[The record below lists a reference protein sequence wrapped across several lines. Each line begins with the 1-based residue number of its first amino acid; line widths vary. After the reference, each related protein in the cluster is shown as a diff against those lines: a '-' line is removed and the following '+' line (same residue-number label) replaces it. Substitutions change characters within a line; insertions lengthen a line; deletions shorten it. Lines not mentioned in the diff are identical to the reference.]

1 MRYIDKTKS
10 REPRSLTKYRTQAD
24 SASKTIFDDY
34 EDKDELRKA
43 LLKEQGFICC
53 YCMQRIKGAYDSE
66 TGILD
71 TRIEHWA
78 PQSKFDGTQAG
89 KPDLR
94 LIYRNLMATCRGN
107 EGKPEDQEHC
117 DKRKG
122 NQEITINPIDP
133 SCEEKIYYGSGGE
146 LLAYDP
152 AIQEE
157 IGIDDNQK
165 GILNLNS
172 QTLRD
177 NRFSALQ
184 AKYDLMKRQKPEA
197 EWKKQ
202 FIQNNIDRANS
213 TNKKGYYP
221 EYVSFILYFLSKR
234 LDRAKP

>member
-1 MRYIDKTKS
+1 MTQKQ
-10 REPRSLTKYRTQAD
+10 ESLISTWT
-24 SASKTIFDDY
+24 
-34 EDKDELRKA
+34 ELFGLGFGGNTSNKGPQPLKLQLHA
-43 LLKEQGFICC
+43 EFNCVHLL
-53 YCMQRIKGAYDSE
+53 
-66 TGILD
+66 

-107 EGKPEDQEHC
+107 EGEPEDQEHC

-184 AKYDLMKRQKPEA
+184 AIYDLMKRQKSEA